1 MATIASEDRRK
12 TVEST
17 TRDDVIVGLW
27 LRRQR
32 SELTRSA
39 YRRDINRLTRYCEKS
54 LNALTLDDLQGFADA
69 LAADALAPISQ
80 ARTLAAVRSL
90 LRFACRVGHVA
101 ANLGTELVLPV
112 EENRLAEKIISEAE
126 VRRMIEFEPHARN
139 RVLLKLLYGAGL
151 RTSETCNLR
160 WRNLQVKGSAGQIT
174 VLGKGRKT
182 RSITLPAL
190 LWADLLSLKEAAALG
205 DPVFASRTGKPLD
218 RSRVLTVVHE
228 SARRAGIEANVTTHW
243 LRHATCFA
251 LARSRR
257 ADSSRADNS
266 RSHIGCYDQPVSS
279 RHCADYV

>member
-1 MATIASEDRRK
+1 MATIASEDGRK
-12 TVEST
+12 TVETT

-39 YRRDINRLTRYCEKS
+39 YRRDINRLTRHCETS
-54 LNALTLDDLQGFADA
+54 LGALTLEDLQDFADA
-69 LAADALAPISQ
+69 LAAEGLAPISQ

-101 ANLGTELVLPV
+101 ANLGTELILPV

-126 VRRMIEFEPHARN
+126 VRRMIELEPHARN

-151 RTSETCNLR
+151 RASEACNLR

-190 LWADLLSLKEAAALG
+190 MRLKI
-205 DPVFASRTGKPLD
+205 
-218 RSRVLTVVHE
+218 RSR
-228 SARRAGIEANVTTHW
+228 SP
-243 LRHATCFA
+243 
-251 LARSRR
+251 RSTPGGK
-257 ADSSRADNS
+257 SFSRQNS
-266 RSHIGCYDQPVSS
+266 G
-279 RHCADYV
+279 